1 MSYPITSLEGGK
13 EGCLIFFS
21 EFFVSV
27 YVVISGLGETNTR
40 LILIKLN
47 RGFVLQR

>member
-27 YVVISGLGETNTR
+27 YVIIRGLSETNTR
-40 LILIKLN
+40 LILIIRN
-47 RGFVLQR
+47 I